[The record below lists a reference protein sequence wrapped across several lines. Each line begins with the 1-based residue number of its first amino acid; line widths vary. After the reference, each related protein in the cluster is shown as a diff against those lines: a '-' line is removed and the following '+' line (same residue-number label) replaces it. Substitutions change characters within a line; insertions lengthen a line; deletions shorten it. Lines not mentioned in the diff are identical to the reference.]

1 MISNTGKAVV
11 VIGLVISL
19 MLIIAWTNELKEIK
33 VGVYLPGSRSI
44 EGFWINGRSP
54 EEAAEMRAA
63 INSKYGLYLLLV
75 VVATALFFY
84 MVNQEQ
90 KSEEPVNSQTKDDF
104 QTQESNVEGLEE
116 EIAKLKSKLEE
127 LERLKEN

>member
-19 MLIIAWTNELKEIK
+19 ILIIAWTNELKEIK
-33 VGVYLPGSRSI
+33 VGVYLPKV
-44 EGFWINGRSP
+44 GFWINGRSP